1 MTGVIN
7 TFDGLDSNG
16 QNYSFPMKAGSIC
29 ISMTAEQGC
38 IDAKEKD
45 CLTLLSAS
53 TTNLVGGVGL
63 VMVWAGVTINQRTR
77 LCIVDG
83 HINAQRSVDEILQPV
98 IVPFLG
104 RMNQR
109 AVLQDDNALP
119 HRGCVVNEFIRQF
132 NIRGLDWP
140 ANSPDLNPIEHIWD
154 ELGRRVYR
162 HNPPQTLVQLC
173 QRLIQE
179 WNNIHKKQ
187 SEDVF
192 RACVS
197 FVKLV

>member
-1 MTGVIN
+1 M
-7 TFDGLDSNG
+7 
-16 QNYSFPMKAGSIC
+16 P
-29 ISMTAEQGC
+29 AERGC

-45 CLTLLSAS
+45 FLTLLSAS
-53 TTNLVGGVGL
+53 MTGL
-63 VMVWAGVTINQRTR
+63 VVVWAGVTMNQRTR

-83 HINAQRSVDEILQPV
+83 NLNAQRSVDDILQPV
-98 IVPFLG
+98 VVPFHG
-104 RMNQR
+104 RMNQG
-109 AVLQDDNALP
+109 AVLQDDNAPL
-119 HRGCVVNEFIRQF
+119 HRGRVVNEFARQF
-132 NIRGLDWP
+132 NIRRLDWP
-140 ANSPDLNPIEHIWD
+140 ANSPYLNPIKHIWD

-162 HNPPQTLVQLC
+162 HNPPQTLVQLR

-197 FVKLV
+197 VVKLV

>member
-1 MTGVIN
+1 
-7 TFDGLDSNG
+7 
-16 QNYSFPMKAGSIC
+16 
-29 ISMTAEQGC
+29 MTAVRGC

-45 CLTLLSAS
+45 FLTLLSAS
-53 TTNLVGGVGL
+53 ITDLVGA
-63 VMVWAGVTINQRTR
+63 WAGVKMNQRTR

-83 HINAQRSVDEILQPV
+83 NLNAQRSVDDILQPV
-98 IVPFLG
+98 IPFHG
-104 RMNQR
+104 RMNQG
-109 AVLQDDNALP
+109 AVLQDDNARS
-119 HRGCVVNEFIRQF
+119 HRGRTVNEFVRHF
-132 NIRGLDWP
+132 NIRRLDWL
-140 ANSPDLNPIEHIWD
+140 ANSPYLNPIEHIWD

-173 QRLIQE
+173 KCLLQE

-197 FVKLV
+197 VVKLV